1 MILTKSLNLCNNY
14 LSQESFGPCYNYPL
28 NMFSY
33 CIKYYSILSHVYYKQ
48 DFFVFALRNWFLID
62 EYTSTFPGYNFSFI
76 FHLQLHVKSNCSRAK
91 NSQIHAALTNSNS
104 IFNYMPGIRRC
115 IYYCKRKIIVI
126 SNFGYD
132 NVSREHLFFFKNL

>member
-1 MILTKSLNLCNNY
+1 MVRVTITHWICFHTVSNITLFY
-14 LSQESFGPCYNYPL
+14 F
-28 NMFSY
+28 M
-33 CIKYYSILSHVYYKQ
+33 SIIHTN
-48 DFFVFALRNWFLID
+48 FFIFALRNWFLIE

-132 NVSREHLFFFKNL
+132 NVIYFSLRIGNYTFVTLNLRPS